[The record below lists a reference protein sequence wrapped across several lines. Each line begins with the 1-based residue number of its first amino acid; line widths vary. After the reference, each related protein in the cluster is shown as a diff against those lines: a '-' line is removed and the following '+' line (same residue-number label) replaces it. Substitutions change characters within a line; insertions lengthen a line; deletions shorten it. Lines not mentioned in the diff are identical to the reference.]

1 MMVDSFSAAQ
11 WHKPYRQ
18 PTYELLTTVI
28 TGYFDQMKPIQNG
41 YYFADI
47 SD

>member
-11 WHKPYRQ
+11 WHKPYPQ
-18 PTYELLTTVI
+18 PTYELPTTVI
-28 TGYFDQMKPIQNG
+28 TGHFDQMKLIQNG
-41 YYFADI
+41 YHLADI